1 MGKHSN
7 PFQFSPKIGAIKHN
21 PLNKINDKASEIS
34 HNIARPI
41 EHIAVDNI
49 ARPIEHIAVDNIARP
64 IEHIA
69 VDNIARPIEHIAVD
83 NIARPIETFSK
94 DTFKKSEKLF
104 NDIPHF
110 TSKIGQ
116 SLMKTADKK
125 IKSIEDDIISDSMY
139 IALAA
144 GGVILLIMMM

>member
-34 HNIARPI
+34 H
-41 EHIAVDNI
+41 
-49 ARPIEHIAVDNIARP
+49 
-64 IEHIA
+64 
-69 VDNIARPIEHIAVD
+69 NIARPIEHIAVD